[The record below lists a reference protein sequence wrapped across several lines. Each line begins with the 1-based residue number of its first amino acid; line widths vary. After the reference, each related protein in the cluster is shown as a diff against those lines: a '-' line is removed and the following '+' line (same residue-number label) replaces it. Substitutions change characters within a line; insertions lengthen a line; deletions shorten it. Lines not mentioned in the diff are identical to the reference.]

1 MADPTDSLTAR
12 SETAP
17 RRFANLRSHWVALAI
32 GLVLVGAQTWL
43 VWTAMGGFVGLTN
56 SWPILL
62 TDFGLHFPH
71 GLASRAFLRESGFTA
86 GYDPSFMAGMPMSVI
101 SGTSST
107 WTNLAIFLFG
117 GVRPAVAFKVVLFLS
132 VAAAPLLIGWATAL
146 FGARPAGVV
155 WSVGLYLIYFWTD
168 FASQYVLYG
177 MVSYFLAIPLGLVA
191 VATLARYLEGGGPRS
206 WGWATLTCSTLWL
219 VHVTSPLV
227 VAPAGMLAYGLAS
240 IRSYRGL
247 ERITWRRHAG
257 FAALPVVILLVNAFW
272 WLPGYWLR
280 STVGMT
286 DFAFAHPES
295 VFKRLGEI
303 FTLEAPI
310 EAGLLG
316 LGSLGL
322 VILAGVRPIAAAG
335 LAGMILA
342 GFGWGYLAG
351 AVRALDGLQPG
362 RQTYACYSGLCV
374 AGGLALGEVLA
385 WIKDARRG
393 RLDLWIAASLLLL
406 GARISG
412 PSVVGNAKTW
422 INQTEPI
429 LSSRPLAVM
438 AGLIIKIREH
448 LKPGDRLLFEES
460 GISLADEPDPFFGHH
475 FSPILPSATGVEVLG
490 GPYLHTPVNTNFTQF
505 GEGRLFG
512 DPNWGRDHFVR
523 YARLYRP
530 VAIACWSR
538 KAREFCLNNPDLIQ
552 KLNDDGVIY
561 LGRVVGFEGATIR
574 GQGRVEA
581 SFNRLVVRD
590 TVPDTDGLVV
600 LRYHATPCLVADT
613 PTPIEP
619 VYLEADPVPF
629 IGLRLK
635 PGQAGPIT
643 IRLVLPPPGG
653 WFAAPRLLERPR
665 PAVASGMVRLV
676 PSAE

>member
-1 MADPTDSLTAR
+1 MTEPTASHPAR
-12 SETAP
+12 SSHAL
-17 RRFANLRSHWVALAI
+17 RWFAGLRQHWVVIAVGLA
-32 GLVLVGAQTWL
+32 LVGAQTWL
-43 VWTAMGGFVGLTN
+43 VWTAMGGWPGLT
-56 SWPILL
+56 SEWPILL
-62 TDFGLHFPH
+62 ADFGLHWPH
-71 GLASRAFLRESGFTA
+71 GLATRAFLRESGFTA

-117 GVRPAVAFKVVLFLS
+117 GDRPAVAFKVAIFLS

-146 FGARPAGVV
+146 CGARPAGVV
-155 WSVGLYLIYFWTD
+155 WSVALYLTYFWTD
-168 FASQYVLYG
+168 FASQYVVYG

-191 VATLARYLEGGGPRS
+191 VATLARYLERGGPRR
-206 WGWATLTCSTLWL
+206 WGWAALTCSILWL

-227 VAPAGMLAYGLAS
+227 AAPAGLLAYGVAS
-240 IRSYRGL
+240 IRSYRGR
-247 ERITWRRHAG
+247 ERITWHRHAG
-257 FAALPVVILLVNAFW
+257 FAALAVVILLVNAFW

-286 DFAFAHPES
+286 DFAFAHRES

-303 FTLEAPI
+303 FTKEAPV

-322 VILAGVRPIAAAG
+322 VILRGVRPIAAAG
-335 LAGMILA
+335 LAGFVLA
-342 GFGWGYLAG
+342 GFAWGYLAG

-374 AGGLALGEVLA
+374 AGGLALGELLA

-393 RLDLWIAASLLLL
+393 RLDLWVVAALLLL
-406 GARISG
+406 GTRISG
-412 PSVVGNAKTW
+412 PSVVGTAENW
-422 INQTEPI
+422 IDQAEPI
-429 LSSRPLAVM
+429 LSSRPLRVM
-438 AGLIIKIREH
+438 VDLIAQIRQH
-448 LKPGDRLLFEES
+448 LKPGDRLLFEEA
-460 GISLADEPDPFFGHH
+460 GIALADEPDPFYGHH
-475 FSPILPSATGVEVLG
+475 LSPILPSATGVEVLG
-490 GPYLHTPVNTNFTQF
+490 GPYLHTPVTTNFTQF

-512 DPNWGRDHFVR
+512 DPDWGRDQFVR

-538 KAREFCLNNPDLIQ
+538 KARDFCRRNPDLIQ
-552 KLNDDGVIY
+552 KLADDGTIF

-574 GQGRVEA
+574 GQARVEA

-590 TVPDTDGLVV
+590 LVADTDGLVV
-600 LRYHATPCLVADT
+600 LRYHAVPCLVADP

-629 IGLRLK
+629 IGLRPK
-635 PGQAGPIT
+635 PDQAGPIT
-643 IRLVLPPPGG
+643 IRLVPPPSSG
-653 WFAAPRLLERPR
+653 WFAATGLPGRP
-665 PAVASGMVRLV
+665 
-676 PSAE
+676 